1 MAFSVTKYVA
11 IGSLCTI
18 GFFGGFALWSVSVT
32 LSGAVIAWGHVSL
45 MGHNHAVQHP
55 TGGQV
60 ANLWVKDGDSV
71 QMGAPLLRLDDHAQ
85 NVQLDLTEGQ
95 LFEIMA
101 RRARLEAER
110 DDRLFIE
117 FDRVLQTKAA
127 ENPDVGHMLHGQVQL
142 FETHLAYRRQTEK
155 KRRNQ
160 IEQITLQIEGLST
173 SWRPNC
179 HCAPKGLQTARSS
192 LRFNTKRLLCSGGSH
207 N

>member
-18 GFFGGFALWSVSVT
+18 GFLGGFALWSVSVT

-60 ANLWVKDGDSV
+60 ANLWVKDGDSL

-85 NVQLDLTEGQ
+85 NVQLDLTEGL

-127 ENPDVGHMLHGQVQL
+127 ENPDVGPMLHGQVQL

-155 KRRNQ
+155 K
-160 IEQITLQIEGLST
+160 
-173 SWRPNC
+173 
-179 HCAPKGLQTARSS
+179 TAEPDRADH
-192 LRFNTKRLLCSGGSH
+192 LAN
-207 N
+207 

>member
-11 IGSLCTI
+11 IGSLCAI
-18 GFFGGFALWSVSVT
+18 GFLGGFALWSVSVT

-155 KRRNQ
+155 N
-160 IEQITLQIEGLST
+160 
-173 SWRPNC
+173 
-179 HCAPKGLQTARSS
+179 
-192 LRFNTKRLLCSGGSH
+192 GGTR
-207 N
+207 